1 MPATNSYGSAPATAC
16 RCSVSSSVAFG
27 DNVGLNIG
35 FAQHLPV
42 AALVGT
48 DPLDLPGRAQ
58 LVKPVPDDGSR
69 GAEGGGDF
77 AAARGRILA
86 KESQDAVREGREFW

>member
-1 MPATNSYGSAPATAC
+1 MAFAGS
-16 RCSVSSSVAFG
+16 
-27 DNVGLNIG
+27 VGFDSGL
-35 FAQHLPV
+35 AQHLPV

-48 DPLDLPGRAQ
+48 NPLDLPGRAQ
-58 LVKPVPDDGSR
+58 LVQPVPDDGWR

-86 KESQDAVREGREFW
+86 KESQDAVGKGWGFRRSAFFSGGFLAAFW